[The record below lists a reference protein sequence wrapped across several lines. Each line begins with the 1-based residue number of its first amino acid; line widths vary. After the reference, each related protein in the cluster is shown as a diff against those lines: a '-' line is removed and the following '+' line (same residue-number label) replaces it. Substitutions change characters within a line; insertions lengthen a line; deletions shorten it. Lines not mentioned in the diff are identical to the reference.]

1 MPQCRISKGL
11 KMSKH
16 NILILSAGRR
26 VELVQSFQ
34 KALKHHFPNSIVC
47 ATDLRPQLSAACQ
60 IADQAFVAPRVT
72 APEYID
78 FLLNLCDEHSI
89 GMLIP
94 TIDTELNLLA
104 ENRSQFEDR
113 GIFIIISSAALVA
126 ACRDKRNTIA
136 IYDQMDIDQP
146 AIYSRENLK
155 FPCFCKPYDGSC
167 SVGAQAIP
175 DANSLTIELI
185 ENEKNMFMELVGK
198 EYGEYTVDAYYDRRG
213 ELRCL
218 VPRERIEVRGGEVS
232 KGITRKNYVYRYLR
246 NRLEKMEGARG
257 CITIQIF
264 ANPENELIKAL
275 EINPRFGGGYPLSF
289 AAGANYPDWLIREYF
304 LNDPVT
310 FFDAWEDNLLML
322 RYDSQILVHEN

>member
-1 MPQCRISKGL
+1 MN
-11 KMSKH
+11 KH

-34 KALKHHFPNSIVC
+34 KVLKHHFPDSIVC

-60 IADQAFVAPRVT
+60 IANQAFVAPRVT
-72 APEYID
+72 EPEYID
-78 FLLNLCDEHSI
+78 FLLNLCHENSI
-89 GMLIP
+89 GMVIP
-94 TIDTELNLLA
+94 TIDTELILLA
-104 ENRSQFEDR
+104 ANRNRFEDS
-113 GIFIIISSAALVA
+113 GIFIIISSTELVA

-136 IYDQMDIDQP
+136 IYNQMNIDQP
-146 AIYSRENLK
+146 AIYNRENLQ

-167 SVGAQAIP
+167 SIGAKAIP
-175 DANSLTIELI
+175 DSSALTIELV

-213 ELRCL
+213 ELRCI

-232 KGITRKNYVYRYLR
+232 KGITRKNYVYHYLR
-246 NRLEKMEGARG
+246 HRLEKMKGARG
-257 CITIQIF
+257 CITIQVF
-264 ANPENELIKAL
+264 ANPENKLIKAL

-304 LNDPVT
+304 LNESVK
-310 FFDAWEDNLLML
+310 FFDDWEDNLLML
-322 RYDSQILVHEN
+322 RYDSQILLHEN